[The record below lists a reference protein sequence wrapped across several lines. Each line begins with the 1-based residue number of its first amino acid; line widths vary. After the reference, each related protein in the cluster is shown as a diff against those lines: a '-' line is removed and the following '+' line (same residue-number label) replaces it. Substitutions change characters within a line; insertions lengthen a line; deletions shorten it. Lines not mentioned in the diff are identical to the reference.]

1 VCATALALA
10 APGLARAQVVRGV
23 VVDEASGRPIPGAV
37 VVLLDSAGARLAAVL
52 AGDDG
57 RYAVRT
63 TLPGRYGI
71 RAERIGFRAS
81 APRQVTLRT
90 GETIDLRLASSP
102 IPVVLGAVRVT
113 GRTACVARASDG
125 RDVSTVWEEARKA
138 LNATDLTQRQELFS
152 ARVARFVRTLDAKT
166 QRVTGHTTTEA
177 SGVTRNPF
185 VSFPAA
191 QLSAEGFV
199 RQVGSE
205 TIYYAPDAGVLLS
218 DEFLNDH
225 CFRLRSGEGPR
236 SGLIGLAFEPVRG
249 RDKPEIEGTLWIDR
263 RSAELRD
270 LEFSYRSLPNLPRSV
285 SSEDF
290 GGRIEFQRMPT
301 GAWIVQRWVIRM
313 PALVDRGPFAERSGA
328 LPGMEASRV
337 DRVELGAIREEGGE
351 VLETT
356 AHGARRELAAERAE
370 VRGVVFDSSRMAPL
384 AGARVFLDGTQF
396 STQSSSSGEFTLG
409 GVPEGTYTIS
419 VVHARFDSLGIR
431 APGQEVAL
439 KLGEPATVRLAGPSN
454 ATILA
459 GACPADNHAVGMAAV
474 RGRVRDAAT
483 GDPVPNA
490 EVAVSWNDA
499 ERVAGRVGA
508 TQQRRGTRTDAE
520 GRYVLCALPEGTQL
534 ALRAASENRRSIPAP
549 AQLQADVLSLVD
561 LVIGGPVA
569 VAASEIAPVE
579 PRREAG
585 PAVSNRT
592 MREAE
597 RRRLSDLL
605 RSMPGVSI
613 VPDGSGEPIVE
624 LRGGTRFGLER
635 VTPAS
640 APVDSGAPRAPTQ
653 SAEQLTQQR
662 CPAAFQID
670 GIPYEQMKIDSDV
683 QPAEIELIEVY
694 SSALVPVEYSGR
706 SRRAACGLVL
716 IWTRAFAE
724 RSDSTPERDGPR

>member
-1 VCATALALA
+1 
-10 APGLARAQVVRGV
+10 
-23 VVDEASGRPIPGAV
+23 
-37 VVLLDSAGARLAAVL
+37 
-52 AGDDG
+52 
-57 RYAVRT
+57 
-63 TLPGRYGI
+63 
-71 RAERIGFRAS
+71 
-81 APRQVTLRT
+81 
-90 GETIDLRLASSP
+90 
-102 IPVVLGAVRVT
+102 
-113 GRTACVARASDG
+113 
-125 RDVSTVWEEARKA
+125 
-138 LNATDLTQRQELFS
+138 
-152 ARVARFVRTLDAKT
+152 
-166 QRVTGHTTTEA
+166 
-177 SGVTRNPF
+177 
-185 VSFPAA
+185 
-191 QLSAEGFV
+191 
-199 RQVGSE
+199 
-205 TIYYAPDAGVLLS
+205 
-218 DEFLNDH
+218 
-225 CFRLRSGEGPR
+225 
-236 SGLIGLAFEPVRG
+236 
-249 RDKPEIEGTLWIDR
+249 
-263 RSAELRD
+263 
-270 LEFSYRSLPNLPRSV
+270 
-285 SSEDF
+285 
-290 GGRIEFQRMPT
+290 
-301 GAWIVQRWVIRM
+301 
-313 PALVDRGPFAERSGA
+313 
-328 LPGMEASRV
+328 
-337 DRVELGAIREEGGE
+337 
-351 VLETT
+351 
-356 AHGARRELAAERAE
+356 
-370 VRGVVFDSSRMAPL
+370 
-384 AGARVFLDGTQF
+384 
-396 STQSSSSGEFTLG
+396 
-409 GVPEGTYTIS
+409 
-419 VVHARFDSLGIR
+419 
-431 APGQEVAL
+431 
-439 KLGEPATVRLAGPSN
+439 LAGPSN

-597 RRRLSDLL
+597 RRRRGGGGNYLTRAQISKRPASRLSDLL

-724 RSDSTPERDGPR
+724 RSDSTPERDGRR